1 MGAEYSDTKRKLLEK
16 YLRGEFGVRPE
27 AQRIT
32 PRPPGERI
40 PLSHAQEQVW
50 IHAQMAPEI
59 PLYNEPVT
67 IHYSGPLDVAALER
81 SFNEILRRHEA
92 WRTCFVVVDG
102 QPFQEVAEQLS
113 ISLPVV
119 DLRDIPEEQRDATAL
134 ALATTD
140 AEIPIDLG
148 KTPLFRTHL
157 VRMADEEHRLYLT
170 LSHIIFDGVAIYRV
184 FLPEL
189 AALYKAYSAGE
200 PSPLP
205 ELAIQYPDYAVWEGG
220 TFTREALAK
229 DMEYWREK
237 LSGPLPEVYLATDR
251 PHTRTQTFRGS
262 MYPFRLNAK
271 LTTELRNF
279 CRREGVSLFHA
290 LLAGFAALLYRHS
303 GEEQIPIGSVT
314 AGRNRPETEA
324 LLGYFLNTVVIPAD
338 LSGNPSFRSLVQRA
352 RNWTLDALDHDRVPF
367 DHLVRELKVQ
377 RDLNHSPLFQAMLS
391 LEPPMPDVDPAW
403 RLTHMDVDTG
413 ATKYDLFL
421 QLDERTDE
429 VLARFL
435 YSTDLFDRETM
446 VRMAA
451 NWQRL
456 LESVVADATQCISEW
471 SLLSSEERHRILVEW
486 NETAAEYPRDLT
498 IHRAFEEQVERT
510 PQATALRCEGREWTY
525 RDINEGANRLAHLL
539 VKQGIGPGSLVG
551 IFLQRSAEVV
561 VSLLGVLKTSAA
573 YVPLDPAHPSE
584 RLRFMIEDPGLSA
597 IVTHSSIQE
606 QLPPNTKG
614 VVVLDGDERLRGEIT
629 TNIASAASGDRSDLR
644 AYVIYTSGSTGVPK
658 GVEGLHRA
666 SMNRFSWMWRTYP
679 FQPGEVCCQKTNIGF
694 VDSIWEI
701 FGPLLAGVCS
711 VIIPQEV
718 SRDPEELLQ
727 VLAQEHVSRIV
738 LVPSLLGN
746 LLNHAPDLRQRV
758 PELKLWSS
766 SGEVLPAALAKRFR
780 EAFPEATL
788 LNIYGSSEVAAD
800 VTCHEIKDPDLIST
814 AAIGKPISNTQIYLL
829 DEYLNPVPVGMRGQI
844 FVGGDGLARGYL
856 NHPEM
861 TEESFVTNWLA
872 PERSPRLY
880 RTGDLGRFRKNG
892 EIEYLGRVD
901 SQVKL
906 RGLRI
911 ELREIEAV
919 LANHTGVRDAVVMVA
934 GEAEQQKLVAYLV
947 LNGDAKSAP
956 SAGELRRYLRTKLP
970 EHMIPASYW
979 QLEALPLLPSGKV
992 NRSALVGSGGRALA
1006 DHEELTAPRNEME
1019 TKLAEIWR
1027 ELLEVKQVGIE
1038 QNFFELGGH
1047 SLLALQ
1053 VTARIRRAFEVELP
1067 VRSVFEAPTIAAL
1080 ALEVQK
1086 AQELGLKIQTKI
1098 PQRPGHA
1105 SPAASSREELATQV
1119 DKLPA
1124 QDVRDLLKDLL
1135 EGKQNYEFRR

>member
-1 MGAEYSDTKRKLLEK
+1 MGAEYSDAKRKLLEK
-16 YLRGEFGVRPE
+16 YLRGEVGLSPE
-27 AQRIT
+27 A
-32 PRPPGERI
+32 RPIARRQPGERI

-50 IHAQMAPEI
+50 VHAQLTPDL

-67 IHYSGPLDVAALER
+67 IHYSGRLDVSALER

-102 QPFQEVAEQLS
+102 QPFQEVKDHLAV
-113 ISLPVV
+113 SLPVV
-119 DLRDIPEEQRDATAL
+119 DLRNIPQEQRDATAV
-134 ALATTD
+134 AIATAD
-140 AEIPIDLG
+140 ARIPIDLG
-148 KTPLFRTHL
+148 QTPLFR
-157 VRMADEEHRLYLT
+157 VRLIRLQDEEHRLYLT

-205 ELAIQYPDYAVWEGG
+205 ELAIQYPDYAIWERR

-229 DMEYWREK
+229 DMEYWRRK
-237 LSGPLPEVYLATDR
+237 LSGNLPEVYLPTDR
-251 PHTRTQTFRGS
+251 PHPRIQTFRGS
-262 MYPFRLNAK
+262 MYPFRLSGE
-271 LTTELRNF
+271 LTRDLRNF

-290 LLAGFAALLYRHS
+290 LLAAFAALLYRHS
-303 GEEQIPIGSVT
+303 GEERIPIGSVT
-314 AGRNRPETEA
+314 AGRNRPETDA
-324 LLGYFLNTVVIPAD
+324 MLGYFLNTVVIPAD
-338 LSGNPSFRSLVQRA
+338 LSGNPSFRSLIQRA
-352 RNWTLDALDHDRVPF
+352 RNWTIDTLDHDRVPF
-367 DHLVRELKVQ
+367 EHLVRELRVQ
-377 RDLNHSPLFQAMLS
+377 RDLNRSPLFQAMFS
-391 LEPPMPDVDPAW
+391 LEPPMQNVDPAW
-403 RLTHMDVDTG
+403 RLTQMDVDTG
-413 ATKYDLFL
+413 ATKYDLYL
-421 QLDERTDE
+421 ELDERADE
-429 VLARFL
+429 VLARFH
-435 YSTDLFDRETM
+435 YSTDLFDLDT
-446 VRMAA
+446 VVGLATT
-451 NWQRL
+451 WQRL
-456 LESVVADATQCISEW
+456 LESALADATQRLSEW
-471 SLLSSEERHRILVEW
+471 SVLSSEEQRRMLVEW
-486 NETAAEYPRDLT
+486 NETAAEYPRNLT

-510 PQATALRCEGREWTY
+510 PEATALRCEGRGWTY
-525 RDINEGANRLAHLL
+525 REINDEANRLGHWL
-539 VKQGIGPGSLVG
+539 VKQGIGSSSLVG
-551 IFLQRSAEVV
+551 IFLPRSAHAVV
-561 VSLLGVLKTSAA
+561 ALLGALKTGAA
-573 YVPLDPAHPSE
+573 YVPLDPMHPPE
-584 RLRFMIEDPGLSA
+584 RLRFIIDDAGLSA
-597 IVTHSSIQE
+597 VITHSSIQA

-614 VVVLDGDERLRGEIT
+614 VVVLDREKRHLCEPT
-629 TNIASAASGDRSDLR
+629 TNIASAASGDCANPR

-666 SMNRFSWMWRTYP
+666 SMNRFAWMWRTYP

-727 VLAQEHVSRIV
+727 VLAREHVSRIV
-738 LVPSLLGN
+738 LVPSLLGT

-758 PELKLWSS
+758 PDLKLWSC
-766 SGEVLPAALAKRFR
+766 SGEVLPAAMAKRFR

-800 VTCHEIKDPDLIST
+800 VTCHEINDQDLTSS
-814 AAIGKPISNTQIYLL
+814 AAIGRPISNTQIYLV
-829 DEYLNPVPVGMRGQI
+829 DEHQNPVPVGMRGQI

-856 NHPEM
+856 NRPEL
-861 TEESFVTNWLA
+861 TGERFIANWLA

-880 RTGDLGRFRKNG
+880 RTGDLGRFRSNG

-901 SQVKL
+901 GQVKL

-911 ELREIEAV
+911 ELGEIESV
-919 LANHTGVRDAVVMVA
+919 LANHAGVREAVVMVV

-947 LNGDAKSAP
+947 LKEDAKSAP

-970 EHMIPASYW
+970 EHMVPASYW
-979 QLEALPLLPSGKV
+979 QLEALPLLASGKV
-992 NRSALVGSGGRALA
+992 NRPALMGSDGRALV
-1006 DHEELTAPRNEME
+1006 DHEELATPRNEME
-1019 TKLAEIWR
+1019 RKLAEIWG

-1053 VTARIRRAFEVELP
+1053 VAARIRRTFEVELP
-1067 VRSVFEAPTIAAL
+1067 VRSVFEAPTIAGL

-1086 AQELGLKIQTKI
+1086 AQALGLKVRTKL
-1098 PQRPGHA
+1098 PQHSRPA
-1105 SPAASSREELATQV
+1105 PSADAAQEELLTQL

-1124 QDVRDLLKDLL
+1124 QEVRSLLKDLL
-1135 EGKQNYEFRR
+1135 DGKYNYEFRS